1 MHAIDGR
8 FLRESLCGGLAGGV
22 RMRSQRAYANLPTH
36 TLTSVVG
43 VVRFAA
49 GTYPTVRWSQ
59 YSSAFDWNQAFFHA
73 AMRDDDFERC
83 EPPLAEKEA
92 WAARMRAEYNDS
104 ALRSMPNYAHWIGRG
119 DQHCVIPYNRYW
131 WATDTDGAELSA
143 WVRSMM
149 DGQNATT
156 VDCAVPDPAAC
167 LVGVERRHSS
177 D

>member
-1 MHAIDGR
+1 M
-8 FLRESLCGGLAGGV
+8 LRSATILA
-22 RMRSQRAYANLPTH
+22 L
-36 TLTSVVG
+36 VG
-43 VVRFAA
+43 TAAAA

-59 YSSAFDWNQAFFHA
+59 YSSAFDENQAFFHA
-73 AMRDDDFERC
+73 AMRDDDFERG

-92 WAARMRAEYNDS
+92 WAEKMRAEYNDS

-119 DQHCVIPYNRYW
+119 DEHCVIPYNRYW